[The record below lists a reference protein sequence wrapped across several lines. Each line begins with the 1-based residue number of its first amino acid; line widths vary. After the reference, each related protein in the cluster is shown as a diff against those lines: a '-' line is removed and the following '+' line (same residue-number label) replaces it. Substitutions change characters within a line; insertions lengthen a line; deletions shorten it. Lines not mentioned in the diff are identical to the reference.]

1 MFVSNKRM
9 TELKDPKEIKDAL
22 NSTEPVAIFFF
33 SSQCGHCQVMHK
45 PWAELENEKK
55 DVKFVKVESANTPTE
70 LGIQGVPEFRL
81 IKNGKEVKKAGGE
94 QSKEELKNN
103 LFGTG
108 GGKRRRSRRLRRRVR
123 KIFHRTARRN
133 VILR

>member
-1 MFVSNKRM
+1 M

-33 SSQCGHCQVMHK
+33 SRTCGHCQVMHE
-45 PWAELENEKK
+45 PWEELEKETSG
-55 DVKFVKVESANTPTE
+55 VKFVKIESANIPTE
-70 LGIQGVPEFRL
+70 LGITGVPEFRL
-81 IKNGKEVKKAGGE
+81 IKNGKVHKKSGGKK
-94 QSKEELKNN
+94 SKEKLKQE

-108 GGKRRRSRRLRRRVR
+108 GGKRRRSRRFRGSVR
-123 KIFHRTARRN
+123 KIRHRTSRRN

>member
-1 MFVSNKRM
+1 MP
-9 TELKDPKEIKDAL
+9 ELKDPKEIKEAL

-33 SSQCGHCQVMHK
+33 SNMCGHCQVMHK

-55 DVKFVKVESANTPTE
+55 DIKFVKVESTNIPSE
-70 LGIQGVPEFRL
+70 LGVNGVPEFRL
-81 IKNGKEVKKAGGE
+81 IKNGKQVKKAGGE

-108 GGKRRRSRRLRRRVR
+108 GGKRLRSRRLRRRVR
-123 KIFHRTARRN
+123 KSRHRTSRRSMT
-133 VILR
+133 LR